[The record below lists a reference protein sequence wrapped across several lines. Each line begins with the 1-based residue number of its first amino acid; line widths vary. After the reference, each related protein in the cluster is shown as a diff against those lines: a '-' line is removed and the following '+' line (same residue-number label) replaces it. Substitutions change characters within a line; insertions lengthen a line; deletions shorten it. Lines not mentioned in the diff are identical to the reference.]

1 MKNLAHTPR
10 RICLGMALMLIL
22 AWMPSVSAGDKQ
34 PFSADCD
41 RGQQKVEKQW
51 GIRPLTLRLT
61 GAGHFLDFRY
71 LVTDSDKAGPI
82 LSRNNKAFLENQATG
97 KVFPVPV
104 TKLGSM
110 RSTTR
115 KPEENRQ
122 YFMLFANTGSRI
134 KKGDVVAVIVG
145 DVKVEGL
152 VVQ

>member
-1 MKNLAHTPR
+1 MKNPAHTLR
-10 RICLGMALMLIL
+10 RICLGIALMLIL
-22 AWMPSVSAGDKQ
+22 AWTPSVSSEDKQ
-34 PFSADCD
+34 LFSADCEQ
-41 RGQQKVEKQW
+41 GHLKVEKQW

-71 LVTDSDKAGPI
+71 LVTDSEKAGPI
-82 LSRNNKAFLENQATG
+82 LSRNNKAFLENQSTG

-122 YFMLFANTGSRI
+122 YFMLFANTDSRI